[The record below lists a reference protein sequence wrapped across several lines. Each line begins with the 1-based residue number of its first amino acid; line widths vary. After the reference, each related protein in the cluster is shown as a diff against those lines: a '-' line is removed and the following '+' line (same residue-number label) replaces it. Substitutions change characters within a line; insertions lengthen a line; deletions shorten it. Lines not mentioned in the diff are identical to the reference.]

1 MFFIKKSTGKGQW
14 FCAVKENY
22 RNPLKGKTEQY
33 SLGYV
38 PSCSFFVLAKP
49 HFKDKQ
55 LSFHE
60 LQLKEHDILGGKM
73 ERKIP
78 FLSLL

>member
-1 MFFIKKSTGKGQW
+1 M
-14 FCAVKENY
+14 
-22 RNPLKGKTEQY
+22 EQY

-38 PSCSFFVLAKP
+38 PSCSFFVHAKP
-49 HFKDKQ
+49 HFKDEQ

-60 LQLKEHDILGGKM
+60 LQLKEHDILGRKM
-73 ERKIP
+73 EREIS